1 MQNYKLVNTNVR
13 NLGQALEIVVS
24 RTIKRSAT
32 TTKTALT
39 KRITRTRNLL
49 SLAKEVELSQ
59 PNLAAEYRN
68 FAARI

>member
-1 MQNYKLVNTNVR
+1 MQNYKLVNTNVL

-39 KRITRTRNLL
+39 ERITRTRNLL

-59 PNLAAEYRN
+59 PNLAAEFRN
-68 FAARI
+68 FASRN